1 MNGNFTLKDGLVISI
16 GNKSAFPIL
25 FERSKV
31 ILLYVKMKD
40 LSTVFKQNCCKKAKI
55 FCFIIFDKDGTRKKG
70 ILFLLCR
77 IVKTGE

>member
-40 LSTVFKQNCCKKAKI
+40 LSTVFKQNCCKKTKI
-55 FCFIIFDKDGTRKKG
+55 F
-70 ILFLLCR
+70 ILLA
-77 IVKTGE
+77 

>member
-40 LSTVFKQNCCKKAKI
+40 LSTDFTQNFYKKEKI
-55 FCFIIFDKDGTRKKG
+55 F
-70 ILFLLCR
+70 ILFG
-77 IVKTGE
+77 VKPWKLWLFFLFLNR

>member
-55 FCFIIFDKDGTRKKG
+55 FILFGVKTRKLW
-70 ILFLLCR
+70 LFYD
-77 IVKTGE
+77 

>member
-40 LSTVFKQNCCKKAKI
+40 LSTVFKQNFYKKAKI
-55 FCFIIFDKDGTRKKG
+55 FILFGVKTRKLW
-70 ILFLLCR
+70 LFYD
-77 IVKTGE
+77 